1 MNELALKAQKGNKKE
16 YTLLFEKTQQMI
28 KFFAKK
34 YSADKEKYEEFLS
47 LGLVLFC
54 EAVRKF
60 DISKGNF
67 VTILGNELKY
77 GFMTYINRNEQ
88 LVKIP
93 AYLSEKFDKLDKYQN
108 DFLKNENRLPTEE
121 ECSNFLGVSKKRYLN
136 IKVAKESKSIVP
148 IDSICNH
155 RHLNNI
161 EKEVINKVLIEQLL
175 KESGLTK
182 KEKII
187 IQNLYI
193 NDLEVKEIAEYYNIT
208 TQAIYN
214 LKGKALKK
222 MKNTFNNK

>member
-1 MNELALKAQKGNKKE
+1 
-16 YTLLFEKTQQMI
+16 MI

-161 EKEVINKVLIEQLL
+161 EKEVINKVLVEQLL

-222 MKNTFNNK
+222 MKNAFNNK